1 MTGASPCTVNEMM
14 MMKILTDPKLGPS
27 EKYIINLVCNDAI
40 NTLTRVL

>member
-27 EKYIINLVCNDAI
+27 DKYIIIWFAM
-40 NTLTRVL
+40 TPETH